1 MVHSMISTV
10 LLVLGSGLLA
20 GAVHVATGAD
30 HLAALLPLSIGQRR
44 GAWATGAR
52 WGVGH
57 SLGVLVIGALA
68 VALKERLDLDLIE
81 AWGERLVGV
90 MLIAIGLLGLRRAL
104 RLTLHAHPHDH
115 DGAAHAHLHLHT
127 GAEKAHGALSHAAAV
142 PRHGH
147 TAFFAGTLHGVAG
160 TAHLLGV
167 LPALALPGL
176 LASSA
181 YLLAFA
187 VGTVAAM
194 AGFAAFVGE
203 SSARWA
209 RGPALLRPLLCA
221 ASLVTVAVGAAWLVL
236 SAAGGGATPVG

>member
-1 MVHSMISTV
+1 MSMSL

-20 GAVHVATGAD
+20 GSVHVVTGAD

-44 GAWATGAR
+44 GAWVLGAR
-52 WGVGH
+52 WGLGH

-68 VALKERLDLDLIE
+68 VAFRERFDLGLVE

-90 MLIAIGLLGLRRAL
+90 LLIVIGGLGLRRAL
-104 RLTLHAHPHDH
+104 RLTVHAHPHEH
-115 DGAAHAHLHLHT
+115 DGATHAHLHLHT
-127 GAEKAHGALSHAAAV
+127 RSEERHGPETHAGRA

-167 LPALALPGL
+167 LPAVALPGWW
-176 LASSA
+176 ASLA

-187 VGTVAAM
+187 AGTIAAM
-194 AGFAAFVGE
+194 AAFTAFVGE
-203 SSARWA
+203 TSARVA
-209 RGPALLRPLLCA
+209 TGPALLRPLLCA
-221 ASLVTVAVGAAWLVL
+221 ASIATVGVGAAWIAL
-236 SAAGGGATPVG
+236 AAFGAPPLGAG

>member
-1 MVHSMISTV
+1 MLSVL

-20 GAVHVATGAD
+20 GAVHVVTGAD
-30 HLAALLPLSIGQRR
+30 HLAALLPLSIGRRR
-44 GAWATGAR
+44 GAWVLGAR

-57 SLGVLVIGALA
+57 SLGVLVVGALA
-68 VALKERLDLDLIE
+68 VALKERFDLGLVE

-90 MLIAIGLLGLRRAL
+90 LLIAIGLLGLRRAV

-115 DGAAHAHLHLHT
+115 DGDTHAHLHLHT
-127 GAEKAHGALSHAAAV
+127 CAEQEHGAGSHGGAM

-147 TAFFAGTLHGVAG
+147 AAFFAGTLHGVAG

-176 LASSA
+176 LASCA

-187 VGTVAAM
+187 VGTVVAM
-194 AGFAAFVGE
+194 AGFAGLVGE
-203 SSARWA
+203 SSARITG
-209 RGPALLRPLLCA
+209 GPGLLRPLLCT
-221 ASLVTVAVGAAWLVL
+221 ASIVTVAVGTAWLVL
-236 SAAGGGATPVG
+236 SSVGPSFAPIG

>member
-1 MVHSMISTV
+1 MSTAL
-10 LLVLGSGLLA
+10 LLVLASGVLTGS
-20 GAVHVATGAD
+20 VHVVTGAD

-44 GAWATGAR
+44 GAWVLGAR

-57 SLGVLVIGALA
+57 SLGVLVIGVLA
-68 VALKERLDLDLIE
+68 VALKERFDLGLVE

-90 MLIAIGLLGLRRAL
+90 LLIVIGGLGLRRAL
-104 RLTLHAHPHDH
+104 RLTVHAHPHQH
-115 DGAAHAHLHLHT
+115 DGASHAHLHLHT
-127 GAEKAHGALSHAAAV
+127 GGEERHGPGSHAATV

-167 LPALALPGL
+167 LPALALPGWA
-176 LASSA
+176 ASLA

-187 VGTVAAM
+187 AGTIAAM
-194 AGFAAFVGE
+194 AAFAAFVGE
-203 SSARWA
+203 SSARMA
-209 RGPALLRPLLCA
+209 PGPALLRPLLCA

-236 SAAGGGATPVG
+236 STAGSGLPAIG

>member
-1 MVHSMISTV
+1 MPSTL

-20 GAVHVATGAD
+20 GAVHVVTGAD

-44 GAWATGAR
+44 GAWALGAR

-68 VALKERLDLDLIE
+68 VVLKERLALGLVE
-81 AWGERLVGV
+81 AWGERLVGT

-104 RLTLHAHPHDH
+104 RLTLHAHPHEH
-115 DGAAHAHLHLHT
+115 DGEAHAHLHLHT
-127 GAEKAHGALSHAAAV
+127 GAEKAHGAESHAGVV

-187 VGTVAAM
+187 AGTIAAM
-194 AGFAAFVGE
+194 AGFAAVVGE
-203 SSARWA
+203 SSARMA
-209 RGPALLRPLLCA
+209 PGPALLRPLLCA
-221 ASLVTVAVGAAWLVL
+221 ASVVTVAVGALWLVL
-236 SAAGGGATPVG
+236 SMTGPAPIG

>member
-1 MVHSMISTV
+1 MLFTL

-20 GAVHVATGAD
+20 GAVHVVTGAD
-30 HLAALLPLSIGQRR
+30 HLAALLPLSIGRRR
-44 GAWATGAR
+44 GAWALGAR

-68 VALKERLDLDLIE
+68 VALKERLDLGLVE

-90 MLIAIGLLGLRRAL
+90 LLIAIGLLGMRRAL

-115 DGAAHAHLHLHT
+115 DGEGHAHLHLHT
-127 GAEKAHGALSHAAAV
+127 GAERVHGPESHAGTV

-176 LASSA
+176 LASGA

-187 VGTVAAM
+187 AGTVAAM
-194 AGFAAFVGE
+194 AAFAGFVGE
-203 SSARWA
+203 SSARMA

-221 ASLVTVAVGAAWLVL
+221 ASVVTVVVGAAWLVL
-236 SAAGGGATPVG
+236 STVGSSAPAAG

>member
-1 MVHSMISTV
+1 MLSNI
-10 LLVLGSGLLA
+10 LLILGSGWLA
-20 GAVHVATGAD
+20 GAVHVVTGAD
-30 HLAALLPLSIGQRR
+30 HLAALLPLSIGRRR
-44 GAWATGAR
+44 GAWILGAR
-52 WGVGH
+52 WGLGH
-57 SLGVLVIGALA
+57 SLGVIVIGALA
-68 VALKERLDLDLIE
+68 VALKERFDLGLVE

-90 MLIAIGLLGLRRAL
+90 LLIAIGLLGLRRAL
-104 RLTLHAHPHDH
+104 RLTLHAHAHEH
-115 DGAAHAHLHLHT
+115 DGEAHAHLHLHT
-127 GAEKAHGALSHAAAV
+127 GAEQGHGPGSHAGAA

-176 LASSA
+176 LASGA

-187 VGTVAAM
+187 AGTVAAM

-203 SSARWA
+203 SSARMA

-221 ASLVTVAVGAAWLVL
+221 ASVVTVAVGAAWLVL
-236 SAAGGGATPVG
+236 SAVGSRAASIG

>member
-1 MVHSMISTV
+1 MLATF
-10 LLVLGSGLLA
+10 LLILGSGLLA
-20 GAVHVATGAD
+20 GAVHVVTGAD
-30 HLAALLPLSIGQRR
+30 HLAALLPLSVGRRR
-44 GAWATGAR
+44 GAWVLGAR
-52 WGVGH
+52 WGLGH
-57 SLGVLVIGALA
+57 SLGVLAIGALA
-68 VALKERLDLDLIE
+68 VVFKERFDLGPVE

-90 MLIAIGLLGLRRAL
+90 LLIAIGLLGLRRAL
-104 RLTLHAHPHDH
+104 RLTVHAHPHEH
-115 DGAAHAHLHLHT
+115 DGHAHEHLHLHT
-127 GAEKAHGALSHAAAV
+127 GAEKAHGPESHARTG

-176 LASSA
+176 VASGA

-187 VGTVAAM
+187 SGTIAAM

-203 SSARWA
+203 SSARMA

-221 ASLVTVAVGAAWLVL
+221 ASVVTVAVGAVWLVL
-236 SAAGGGATPVG
+236 SMTGPAPIG

>member
-1 MVHSMISTV
+1 MLTTF
-10 LLVLGSGLLA
+10 LLILGSGLLA
-20 GAVHVATGAD
+20 GAVHVVTGAD
-30 HLAALLPLSIGQRR
+30 HLAALLPLSIGRRR
-44 GAWATGAR
+44 GAWVLGAR
-52 WGVGH
+52 WGLGH
-57 SLGVLVIGALA
+57 SLGVLAIGALA
-68 VALKERLDLDLIE
+68 VAFKERFDLGPVE

-90 MLIAIGLLGLRRAL
+90 LLIAIGLLGLRRAL
-104 RLTLHAHPHDH
+104 RLTVHAHPHEH
-115 DGAAHAHLHLHT
+115 DGQAHAHLHLHT
-127 GAEKAHGALSHAAAV
+127 GVEKAHGPESHARTS

-176 LASSA
+176 VASGA

-187 VGTVAAM
+187 SGTIAAM

-203 SSARWA
+203 SSARMA

-221 ASLVTVAVGAAWLVL
+221 ASVVTVAVGAVWLVL
-236 SAAGGGATPVG
+236 SMTGPAPIG